1 MGAVRRVLVALC
13 AAALVALA
21 AAGPASAKTVWL
33 CKPGLANN
41 PCTPNLRTTVLSP
54 TETRLATV
62 GFQRARRPRYDC
74 FYVYPT
80 VSSQPGLQADKS
92 IDPELRSIALY
103 QAARYSA
110 GCRVYA
116 PVYRQLTLSGIRNPA
131 TTDADRER
139 AYSDVR
145 EAWRTYLRRHNHGRG
160 VVLIGHSQGTYM
172 LRELVKREI
181 DPVRRARRRL
191 ISAVLL
197 GGNVTVARGR
207 DRGGDFRNVRACRS
221 AGQVGCVVAF
231 SAFNEPVP
239 AETIFG
245 RAESDRLEVLCTNPA
260 ALEGGV
266 GQARAGGP
274 HRALRPGRDRRAHR
288 ADRWGTAARRAHA
301 LDLRAGRHPRA
312 LLPGRRRQR
321 APGDPRARRAPL
333 STGARRQ
340 LGAPPD
346 RRQHRPGNTHAAGG
360 PAGARV
366 AEPSSA
372 LTAQRA
378 HSRASPPSPNGSGAR
393 AIARSADSGKCRST
407 AASSRASCSAS

>member
-1 MGAVRRVLVALC
+1 MRAVRRALLILC
-13 AAALVALA
+13 AAALVTLA
-21 AAGPASAKTVWL
+21 AAGPVAARTVWL
-33 CKPGLANN
+33 CKPGLADN
-41 PCTPNLRTTVLSP
+41 PCTPSLRTTVLSP

-62 GFQRARRPRYDC
+62 GSERARRPRYDC

-116 PVYRQLTLSGIRNPA
+116 PVYRQLTLLGIRNPA

-139 AYSDVR
+139 AFSDVR

-172 LRELVKREI
+172 LSELVKREI

-207 DRGGDFRNVRACRS
+207 DRGGHFRNVRACRS
-221 AGQVGCVVAF
+221 VLQTGCVIAF

-239 AETIFG
+239 ADAIFG
-245 RAESDRLEVLCTNPA
+245 RTDSNRVEVLCTNPA
-260 ALEGGV
+260 ALGGGSGKLELV
-266 GQARAGGP
+266 VPSQPFAPGAIAALTELTAGGPLPTASTPWVAVPGLTRGRCSRAGGANVLQLTP
-274 HRALRPGRDRRAHR
+274 
-288 ADRWGTAARRAHA
+288 
-301 LDLRAGRHPRA
+301 
-312 LLPGRRRQR
+312 
-321 APGDPRARRAPL
+321 AP
-333 STGARRQ
+333 GARRFVPAPTPSWGLHLIDGNVA
-340 LGAPPD
+340 LGTLTRLVA
-346 RRQHRPGNTHAAGG
+346 RQ
-360 PAGARV
+360 ARMWL
-366 AEPSSA
+366 S
-372 LTAQRA
+372 QRT
-378 HSRASPPSPNGSGAR
+378 R
-393 AIARSADSGKCRST
+393 
-407 AASSRASCSAS
+407 

>member
-1 MGAVRRVLVALC
+1 MRAVRRALAVLC
-13 AAALVALA
+13 AAVLVALA
-21 AAGPASAKTVWL
+21 AAGPASAKAVWL

-41 PCTPNLRTTVLSP
+41 PCTPNLRTTVFSP

-221 AGQVGCVVAF
+221 ARQVGCVVAF

-260 ALEGGV
+260 ALEGGSGRLELVAPTEPFAPGAIAVLTELTV
-266 GQARAGGP
+266 GGPLPAAPTPWISVPGATRGRCSRAGG
-274 HRALRPGRDRRAHR
+274 ANVLQV
-288 ADRWGTAARRAHA
+288 T
-301 LDLRAGRHPRA
+301 
-312 LLPGRRRQR
+312 R
-321 APGDPRARRAPL
+321 APGARRFQPVPDASWGLHLIDMPVEMGNLVSL
-333 STGARRQ
+333 SEYQ
-340 LGAPPD
+340 
-346 RRQHRPGNTHAAGG
+346 
-360 PAGARV
+360 
-366 AEPSSA
+366 
-372 LTAQRA
+372 
-378 HSRASPPSPNGSGAR
+378 
-393 AIARSADSGKCRST
+393 
-407 AASSRASCSAS
+407 AASWRGIPLPAPKK